1 MLCAQVFFW
10 YFFLFFS
17 FFSAKTHRRPPFR
30 PFNFAAP
37 PQEHGRMFFVPVPE
51 SVNTVFAV
59 PF

>member
-1 MLCAQVFFW
+1 MRPGVFFS
-10 YFFLFFS
+10 FLF
-17 FFSAKTHRRPPFR
+17 FFSAKTHRRAPFL

-37 PQEHGRMFFVPVPE
+37 PQEDGRMFFVPVPE